1 MGDAKGRAAVNL
13 FGSLDRAAV
22 RESLGLACYI
32 AWSFIFWNGTTLTG
46 DVSRVQTNIDSIHIA
61 QGVVTAVS
69 ALLLVASAKRVAPLW
84 RSRGLLLAFAVV
96 SSAAVAMCAA
106 FRAGQAPA
114 GLLVAAFALS
124 GLGSTLRLGW
134 EERLS
139 VQGVKHT
146 AACVALAYAMGFVA
160 FVGTAAIGGVPA
172 FAIACALPFCA
183 FALLARDAKPES
195 DGGQAGLQAGRAN
208 PFAEK
213 VLSVREQL
221 RGIPWNLMALVAL
234 AFFGYGATRSS
245 GVFIAGQF
253 GAVGQGIVLG
263 LPALASLLGIV
274 IAYACHKEHSY
285 RAFYIAFPVM
295 AAASLIPPQL
305 DPFSGGTAFF
315 LVLLGGELVKYLVWF
330 LLIGTIVLD
339 GVSALVCL
347 GVLRCVQW
355 AGSVMGQCAA
365 AFIPSHEGV
374 SMAILVSLVFA
385 LLCAMAPAA
394 FSATGA
400 FRTPAPES
408 GARSGFDDGA
418 RLSESGES
426 RFIDAANPAA
436 PLEGRV
442 AALAQEFALTP
453 RETEVLGVW
462 ATGHS
467 IAYVEKKLFISKST
481 VKTHL
486 NHIYAKTGTAN
497 REQLLELLE
506 QSQGDG
512 ACGRTP
518 VE

>member
-13 FGSLDRAAV
+13 FGSLDRAAA
-22 RESLGLACYI
+22 RESLGLAYYI
-32 AWSFIFWNGTTLTG
+32 AWSFIFWNGTTLMG
-46 DVSRVQTNIDSIHIA
+46 DVSRAQTNINSIHIV

-69 ALLLVASAKRVAPLW
+69 ALLLVASAKKVAPLW
-84 RSRGLLLAFAVV
+84 RSRGLMLAFAAI
-96 SSAAVAMCAA
+96 SSAAVALCAV
-106 FRAGQAPA
+106 FRVGQASS
-114 GLLVAAFALS
+114 GWLVAAFALS

-146 AACVALAYAMGFVA
+146 ALCVALAYAMGFLA
-160 FVGTAAIGGVPA
+160 FVVVAAIGGVPA
-172 FAIACALPFCA
+172 YGIACALPFCA
-183 FALLARDAKPES
+183 FALLTYDAKRE
-195 DGGQAGLQAGRAN
+195 GARGLQGVSRAG
-208 PFAEK
+208 FSSEK

-245 GVFIAGQF
+245 GVFVVGRF

-295 AAASLIPPQL
+295 AAASLIPSQL

-355 AGSVMGQCAA
+355 AGSFVGQCAA
-365 AFIPSHEGV
+365 SFIPSHEGV

-394 FSATGA
+394 FSATA
-400 FRTPAPES
+400 LVPSVTEEARQKTPDGDSTRLCERDAENPGEAAVPEAS
-408 GARSGFDDGA
+408 
-418 RLSESGES
+418 
-426 RFIDAANPAA
+426 
-436 PLEGRV
+436 LECRV
-442 AALAQEFALTP
+442 AALARDFALTP

-486 NHIYAKTGTAN
+486 NHIYAKTGAAN
-497 REQLLELLE
+497 REQLLDLLE
-506 QSQGDG
+506 RMRGDAAG
-512 ACGRTP
+512 NATP
-518 VE
+518 AK